1 MVLSGLVVPDGSR
14 PLGLHTERI
23 VTDGRRPLGL
33 QVELVVPVV
42 AVFQGY
48 RQSCPTVMGS
58 C

>member
-33 QVELVVPVV
+33 QVELVVIVT
-42 AVFQGY
+42 AVIQGY
-48 RQSCPTVMGS
+48 RKSW
-58 C
+58 